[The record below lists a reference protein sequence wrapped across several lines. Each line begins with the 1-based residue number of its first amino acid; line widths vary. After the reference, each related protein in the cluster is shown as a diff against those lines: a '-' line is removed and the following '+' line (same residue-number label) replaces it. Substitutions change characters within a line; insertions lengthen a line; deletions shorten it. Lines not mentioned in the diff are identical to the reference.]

1 MHPEQD
7 MGGKHVLCA
16 VKVTVL
22 NKAAGKR
29 RGSVNGERE
38 NPNIDSK
45 TVPSFYSEYGNYE

>member
-22 NKAAGKR
+22 NKAEGKR